1 MARIATATSTRRTVR
16 LPSLAVAVITASA
29 VALTACG
36 GDSGDGD
43 GSGSGGGP
51 YRVSVVSDLT
61 GAGVTQAGPYAD
73 GVATALDDV
82 NDRGGVNGGKIEYKI
97 TDTQSDPTAAQATF
111 RAALSEKPV
120 AILAATG
127 SATLSASFPLLQ
139 NAGVTVIAANAIG
152 FPNHP
157 FLYGASLSSSQL
169 ASMLANS
176 ASSSVSSLQGK
187 KVALVG
193 IDSPATRGTFGEVEQ
208 QIGTLGGT
216 ITSTQF
222 VAPGTPSFDSGAA
235 NIISQ
240 APDVVVIQD
249 SAAGTILEAKAIAAA
264 GFTGPI
270 VVSYAGSDDA
280 TLANIANPNLL
291 GVRPYVYATEGTEIF
306 AAAQK
311 FDHAKN
317 VSNEGFVRGWLM
329 GQMLIA
335 GLGKCGQ
342 DCSSADLISSLDGLG
357 TFTVPGGFLQFGD
370 LQLSADR
377 HHPLTAV
384 GLYSYDP
391 ATRKSVVRIDK
402 VDAGEPTYP
411 AAQ

>member
-1 MARIATATSTRRTVR
+1 MAQTTTARRGALR
-16 LPSLAVAVITASA
+16 LPGIAVAAITASA
-29 VALTACG
+29 VLLTACG
-36 GDSGDGD
+36 GGSDDGG
-43 GSGSGGGP
+43 GSGSGGGS
-51 YRVSVVSDLT
+51 YQVSVISDLT
-61 GAGVTQAGPYAD
+61 GAGVTQAAPYAD

-82 NDRGGVNGGKIEYKI
+82 NSKGGVNGKKIEYK
-97 TDTQSDPTAAQATF
+97 TVDTQSDPTAAQAAF
-111 RAALSEKPV
+111 RSAISAKPV
-120 AILAATG
+120 SILAASG

-139 NAGVTVIAANAIG
+139 SAGIPVIAANAIG

-169 ASMLANS
+169 ATMLANS
-176 ASSSVSSLQGK
+176 AAAATSSLRGK

-193 IDSPATRGTFGEVEQ
+193 IDSPATRATFGVVQTEITE
-208 QIGTLGGT
+208 LGGT
-216 ITSTQF
+216 VTSSQF

-249 SAAGTILEAKAIAAA
+249 SAAGTILEAKAIASA
-264 GFTGPI
+264 GFKGPI

-280 TLANIANPNLL
+280 TLANIANPSLL
-291 GVRPYVYATEGTEIF
+291 GVRPYVYATPGTEIH

-311 FDHAKN
+311 FNHAKN

-335 GLGKCGQ
+335 GLGMCGGECAS
-342 DCSSADLISSLDGLG
+342 DNLIKSLDGLG
-357 TFTVPGGFLQFGD
+357 TFTVPGNFLQFGD
-370 LQLSADR
+370 LELSPER

-391 ATRKSVVRIDK
+391 ATRKSVVKIDK
-402 VDAGEPTYP
+402 VDAGDPVYP
-411 AAQ
+411 GAS